1 MDNLEQGG
9 ERMRAV
15 RVALGLSQKEFADK
29 LKLKR
34 NSIAMI
40 ETKKRNPSLSTISD
54 VCRIFDVNPL
64 WMETGEGDM
73 FALKPED
80 VEELELDGYL
90 GDISGGDDEFI
101 RSFIKTYMR
110 LDEKD
115 KKIIKNFAIALYEQ
129 QQKK

>member
-15 RVALGLSQKEFADK
+15 RVALGLSQQEFADK

-40 ETKKRNPSLSTISD
+40 ETKKRNPSVRTISD

-64 WMETGEGDM
+64 WM
-73 FALKPED
+73 
-80 VEELELDGYL
+80 
-90 GDISGGDDEFI
+90 DISGGDDEFI

>member
-15 RVALGLSQKEFADK
+15 RIALGLSQQEFADR

-40 ETKKRNPSLSTISD
+40 ETKKRNPSARTISD
-54 VCRIFDVNPL
+54 TCRIFDVDPL
-64 WMETGEGDM
+64 WMETGEGNM
-73 FALKPED
+73 FVSKSED
-80 VEELELDGYL
+80 VVDLELDGYL
-90 GDISGGDDEFI
+90 GEISGGDDEFI
-101 RSFIKTYMR
+101 RSFVMTYMR
-110 LDEKD
+110 LDDKD
-115 KKIIKNFAIALYEQ
+115 KKIIKDFANALYEL